1 MRYSAIFHKKAKE
14 VSSWPMVFHGESR
27 SGEKS
32 RTYFSTT
39 WSYMVCYEQ
48 YEVLT
53 LGHRTA
59 DATNVER
66 QRLLRGLRFSQ
77 QMVELAEVNAVLL

>member
-1 MRYSAIFHKKAKE
+1 
-14 VSSWPMVFHGESR
+14 MVFHGDS

-32 RTYFSTT
+32 RTYFVST
-39 WSYMVCYEQ
+39 WSYMICYKQ
-48 YEVLT
+48 YEALT

-59 DATNVER
+59 DATFVER
-66 QRLLRGLRFSQ
+66 QKLLRGLRFPQ